1 MSSNE
6 WEQARAQV
14 KKMREDG
21 HTDDQ
26 IREMALERG
35 WTQEQVEKILSREV
49 LQAPPPPSS
58 PTPIPPPPSGAEPS
72 WAAADPSRPEPQ
84 RPAAPMPRPFGVS
97 FLVVLCDIGALFGLL
112 GGIGALVLGGVAVS
126 AGGGPGM
133 GGLMMLLGFIAIAI
147 YLGILVVGHFLWNG
161 VNWARITFMALLGL
175 WSLQSIPQLLT
186 SEGRIVAVLTIA
198 VNVLFIFILNGRGA
212 REYCTR

>member
-49 LQAPPPPSS
+49 LQAPPPSS